1 MKSGEKLQI
10 TPKGVDE
17 LRGRASKL
25 DLHSK
30 IFLSLIEQGAT
41 TSEALMQRS
50 KATREQVADGLR
62 LLMSNKLVETGSA
75 SPPAS
80 PSGSGEAAPSA
91 ADSISER
98 LRFKPGISPSQAR
111 FALSNF
117 CLDVFGTAGQDL
129 ADVVE
134 FCNDVSNLQM
144 ALDTIR
150 SEIKKLHPER
160 RPDLVAVVREI
171 NETDF

>member
-62 LLMSNKLVETGSA
+62 LLMSNKLVETGPA
-75 SPPAS
+75 SPPGS

-160 RPDLVAVVREI
+160 RADLVAVVREI

>member
-1 MKSGEKLQI
+1 MREKLQI
-10 TPKGVDE
+10 TPRGVEE
-17 LRGRASKL
+17 LRSRTSKL
-25 DLHSK
+25 DRRARL
-30 IFLSLIEQGAT
+30 FLALIEQGFAT
-41 TSEALMQRS
+41 TDGIVQRS

-62 LLMSNKLVETGSA
+62 SLMSNKLVETGTA
-75 SPPAS
+75 PAETS
-80 PSGSGEAAPSA
+80 PSV

-117 CLDVFGTAGQDL
+117 CLDIFGAAGQDL

-134 FCNDVSNLQM
+134 FCNDVSSLQL

-150 SEIKKLHPER
+150 SEIKKLHPEK
-160 RPDLVAVVREI
+160 RPDLVAVVQEI
-171 NETDF
+171 NETDY

>member
-1 MKSGEKLQI
+1 MKAGEKIQI

-17 LRGRASKL
+17 LRSRAPKL
-25 DLHSK
+25 DVNTK
-30 IFLSLIEQGAT
+30 IFLSLIDQGADT
-41 TSEALMQRS
+41 LDAIMQRS

-75 SPPAS
+75 EGT
-80 PSGSGEAAPSA
+80 PSV

-98 LRFKPGISPSQAR
+98 LRFKPGTSPSQAR

-117 CLDVFGTAGQDL
+117 CLDVFGAAGQDL

-171 NETDF
+171 NETDY

>member
-1 MKSGEKLQI
+1 MKTGEKIQI
-10 TPKGVDE
+10 TPKGLDE
-17 LRGRASKL
+17 LRSRAPKL
-25 DLHSK
+25 DVNTK
-30 IFLSLIEQGAT
+30 IFLSLIDQGADT
-41 TSEALMQRS
+41 ADAIMQRS

-62 LLMSNKLVETGSA
+62 LLMSNKLVETGSGL
-75 SPPAS
+75 PPGSAEGT
-80 PSGSGEAAPSA
+80 PSV

-171 NETDF
+171 NETDY

>member
-1 MKSGEKLQI
+1 MKPGDKLQI
-10 TPKGVDE
+10 TPKGTDE
-17 LRGRASKL
+17 LRSRASKL
-25 DLHSK
+25 DVNTK
-30 IFLSLIEQGAT
+30 IFLSLIEQGAGT
-41 TSEALMQRS
+41 PEAIMQRS
-50 KATREQVADGLR
+50 KATREVVADGLR
-62 LLMSNKLVETGSA
+62 LLMSNKLVETGS
-75 SPPAS
+75 
-80 PSGSGEAAPSA
+80 GSGEAAPSV

-98 LRFKPGISPSQAR
+98 LKFKPGISPSQAR

-117 CLDVFGTAGQDL
+117 CLDIFGAAGQDL

-134 FCNDVSNLQM
+134 FCNDVSSLQM

-150 SEIKKLHPER
+150 SEIKKLHPEK

>member
-1 MKSGEKLQI
+1 
-10 TPKGVDE
+10 
-17 LRGRASKL
+17 
-25 DLHSK
+25 
-30 IFLSLIEQGAT
+30 
-41 TSEALMQRS
+41 
-50 KATREQVADGLR
+50 
-62 LLMSNKLVETGSA
+62 MSNKPLEPG
-75 SPPAS
+75 
-80 PSGSGEAAPSA
+80 SGSGEATPSV

-134 FCNDVSNLQM
+134 FCNDVSSLQM

-150 SEIKKLHPER
+150 SEIKKLHPQR
-160 RPDLVAVVREI
+160 RPDLVTVVREI

>member
-1 MKSGEKLQI
+1 MKSGEPLQI
-10 TPKGVDE
+10 TAKGVEE
-17 LRGRASKL
+17 LRSRASKL
-25 DLHSK
+25 DVHCK
-30 IFLSLIEQGAT
+30 IFLSLIEQGAAT
-41 TSEALMQRS
+41 AEAVMQRS
-50 KATREQVADGLR
+50 KATREQLADGLR
-62 LLMSNKLVETGSA
+62 LLMANKLVETGSGV
-75 SPPAS
+75 
-80 PSGSGEAAPSA
+80 PSGSGDATPSA

-134 FCNDVSNLQM
+134 FCNDVSSLQM

-160 RPDLVAVVREI
+160 RPDLVTVVREI

>member
-1 MKSGEKLQI
+1 VREKLQI
-10 TPKGVDE
+10 TPRGVEE
-17 LRGRASKL
+17 LRSRTSKL
-25 DLHSK
+25 DVRARL
-30 IFLSLIEQGAT
+30 FLALIEQGFSTAD
-41 TSEALMQRS
+41 SIMQRS

-62 LLMSNKLVETGSA
+62 LLMSNKLVETGGSPQSSA
-75 SPPAS
+75 ETS
-80 PSGSGEAAPSA
+80 PSV

-117 CLDVFGTAGQDL
+117 CLDIFGAAGQDL

-134 FCNDVSNLQM
+134 FCNDVSSLQM

-150 SEIKKLHPER
+150 SEIKKLHPEK

-171 NETDF
+171 NETDY

>member
-1 MKSGEKLQI
+1 VREKLQI
-10 TPKGVDE
+10 TPRGVEE
-17 LRGRASKL
+17 LRSRTSKL
-25 DLHSK
+25 DVRARL
-30 IFLSLIEQGAT
+30 FLALIEQGFST
-41 TSEALMQRS
+41 VDSLVQRS

-62 LLMSNKLVETGSA
+62 LLMSNKLVETGTVSG
-75 SPPAS
+75 SSSGETS
-80 PSGSGEAAPSA
+80 PSV

-98 LRFKPGISPSQAR
+98 LRFKPGVSPSQAR

-117 CLDVFGTAGQDL
+117 CLDIFGAAGQDL

-134 FCNDVSNLQM
+134 FCNDVTSLQM

-150 SEIKKLHPER
+150 SEIKKLHPEK

-171 NETDF
+171 NETDY

>member
-1 MKSGEKLQI
+1 MVREKLQI
-10 TPKGVDE
+10 TPRGVEE
-17 LRGRASKL
+17 LRSRTSKL
-25 DLHSK
+25 DMRARL
-30 IFLSLIEQGAT
+30 FLALIEQGFAT
-41 TSEALMQRS
+41 TDSIVQRS

-62 LLMSNKLVETGSA
+62 LLMSNKLVETGASSA
-75 SPPAS
+75 SAPGEPT
-80 PSGSGEAAPSA
+80 PSV

-117 CLDVFGTAGQDL
+117 CLDIFGAAGQDL

-134 FCNDVSNLQM
+134 FCNDVSSLQM

-150 SEIKKLHPER
+150 SEIKKLHPEK
-160 RPDLVAVVREI
+160 RPDLVAVVQEI
-171 NETDF
+171 NETDY

>member
-1 MKSGEKLQI
+1 MVREKLQI
-10 TPKGVDE
+10 TPKGVEE
-17 LRGRASKL
+17 LRSRTSKL
-25 DLHSK
+25 DMRARL
-30 IFLSLIEQGAT
+30 FLALIEQGFAT
-41 TSEALMQRS
+41 TDTIVQRS

-62 LLMSNKLVETGSA
+62 LLMSNKLVETGTASA
-75 SPPAS
+75 PGETS
-80 PSGSGEAAPSA
+80 PSV

-117 CLDVFGTAGQDL
+117 CLDIFGAAGQDL

-134 FCNDVSNLQM
+134 FCNDVSSLQM

-150 SEIKKLHPER
+150 SEIKKLHPDK
-160 RPDLVAVVREI
+160 RPALVAVVQEI
-171 NETDF
+171 NETDY

>member
-1 MKSGEKLQI
+1 
-10 TPKGVDE
+10 
-17 LRGRASKL
+17 
-25 DLHSK
+25 
-30 IFLSLIEQGAT
+30 
-41 TSEALMQRS
+41 
-50 KATREQVADGLR
+50 
-62 LLMSNKLVETGSA
+62 MSNKSVETGS
-75 SPPAS
+75 
-80 PSGSGEAAPSA
+80 GSGEPSPSA
-91 ADSISER
+91 ADTISER

-117 CLDVFGTAGQDL
+117 CLDVFGAAGQDL

-134 FCNDVSNLQM
+134 FCNDVSSLQM

-171 NETDF
+171 NETDY

>member
-1 MKSGEKLQI
+1 MKSGEQLQI
-10 TPKGVDE
+10 TPKGVEE
-17 LRGRASKL
+17 LRSRASKL
-25 DLHSK
+25 DVHSK
-30 IFLSLIEQGAT
+30 IFLSLIEQGAA
-41 TSEALMQRS
+41 TSEAILQRS
-50 KATREQVADGLR
+50 KATREQLADGLR
-62 LLMSNKLVETGSA
+62 LLMSNKLVETGSGL
-75 SPPAS
+75 PM
-80 PSGSGEAAPSA
+80 GSGEAAPSA

-98 LRFKPGISPSQAR
+98 LRFKPGISPNSAR

-134 FCNDVSNLQM
+134 FCNDVSSLQM

-160 RPDLVAVVREI
+160 RPDLVTVVREI

>member
-17 LRGRASKL
+17 LRSRGSKL
-25 DLHSK
+25 DMHSK

-75 SPPAS
+75 SPP
-80 PSGSGEAAPSA
+80 GSGEAAPSA

-160 RPDLVAVVREI
+160 RPDLVTVVREI

>member
-62 LLMSNKLVETGSA
+62 LLMSNKLVETGPA
-75 SPPAS
+75 SPPGS

>member
-62 LLMSNKLVETGSA
+62 LLMSNKLVETG
-75 SPPAS
+75 PGS

>member
-1 MKSGEKLQI
+1 
-10 TPKGVDE
+10 
-17 LRGRASKL
+17 
-25 DLHSK
+25 
-30 IFLSLIEQGAT
+30 
-41 TSEALMQRS
+41 MQRS

-62 LLMSNKLVETGSA
+62 LLMSNKLVETGLT
-75 SPPAS
+75 SPP
-80 PSGSGEAAPSA
+80 GSGEAAASA

>member
-1 MKSGEKLQI
+1 MKSGERLQI

-62 LLMSNKLVETGSA
+62 LLMSNKLVETGPA
-75 SPPAS
+75 SPPGS

-160 RPDLVAVVREI
+160 RPDLVTVVREI

>member
-1 MKSGEKLQI
+1 MKSGENLQI

-41 TSEALMQRS
+41 TSEALMQRA

-62 LLMSNKLVETGSA
+62 LLMSNKLVETGA
-75 SPPAS
+75 GS

>member
-1 MKSGEKLQI
+1 MKTGEKIQI
-10 TPKGVDE
+10 TPKGLDE
-17 LRGRASKL
+17 LRSRAPKL
-25 DLHSK
+25 DVYTK
-30 IFLSLIEQGAT
+30 IFLSLIDQGADT
-41 TSEALMQRS
+41 PDAIMRRS

-62 LLMSNKLVETGSA
+62 LLMSNKLVETGPGSA
-75 SPPAS
+75 EGT
-80 PSGSGEAAPSA
+80 PSV

-117 CLDVFGTAGQDL
+117 CLDVFGAAGQDL

-171 NETDF
+171 NETDY